1 MDNEKQRPAHEIRY
15 GRIKATIW
23 KNESES
29 GTFYST
35 QFSRL
40 YKAGDEWRTTDS
52 FNRDDLPL
60 LSRVADK
67 AFDWIYQP
75 DETVEE

>member
-23 KNESES
+23 QNDSDQ
-29 GTFYST
+29 GTFYGV
-35 QFSRL
+35 QFCRL
-40 YKAGDEWRTTDS
+40 YKTGDDWRTTDS

-67 AFDWIYQP
+67 AFDWMYASA
-75 DETVEE
+75 ESVEK